1 MTGLT
6 RRAGRMR
13 RGAQPGRVLDG
24 PGRPGQPGRRIGRVR
39 RDVVVLRTSIT
50 VTAGVLA
57 ALAVLTACGPV
68 RMGSA
73 AIVGNEGISASQL
86 TNEVNNLQDAYQA
99 SHGAVQ
105 LQFPK
110 SQTPQEVLSWL
121 VRFRVREQMAVRNG
135 ITVTPAD
142 SQRARAAIAAQARQ
156 SNVSLADLAVA
167 NGLPPNLLPELG
179 RYQAIQ
185 SALVS
190 KLDGGRL
197 PTAQSRLNALSQ
209 KFATYQCRAAKSLA
223 IRVNPQ
229 FGRMDYSQLSVIPAA
244 TKLSAPPGGTP
255 APSPKPQLT
264 PPC

>member
-1 MTGLT
+1 M
-6 RRAGRMR
+6 
-13 RGAQPGRVLDG
+13 
-24 PGRPGQPGRRIGRVR
+24 
-39 RDVVVLRTSIT
+39 VLRTWIT
-50 VTAGVLA
+50 VTAGALA
-57 ALAVLTACGPV
+57 ALALTACGGPV
-68 RMGSA
+68 QMGSA
-73 AIVGNEGISASQL
+73 AIVGNQGISASQL

-99 SHGAVQ
+99 SHGVQ

-121 VRFRVREQMAVRNG
+121 VRFRIREEMAKRNG
-135 ITVTPAD
+135 VTVTPAD

-190 KLDGGRL
+190 KLDGGKL
-197 PTAQSRLNALSQ
+197 PTSQSGLNALSQ
-209 KFATYQCRAAKSLA
+209 KFATVQCRAAKSLA

-229 FGRMDYSQLSVIPAA
+229 FGRMDYNQLSVIPAV

-255 APSPKPQLT
+255 TPTPKPQLT

>member
-1 MTGLT
+1 
-6 RRAGRMR
+6 
-13 RGAQPGRVLDG
+13 
-24 PGRPGQPGRRIGRVR
+24 
-39 RDVVVLRTSIT
+39 VVLRTWIT
-50 VTAGVLA
+50 VTAGALA
-57 ALAVLTACGPV
+57 ALALTACGGPV
-68 RMGSA
+68 QMGSA
-73 AIVGNEGISASQL
+73 AIVGNQGISASQL

-121 VRFRVREQMAVRNG
+121 VRFRIREEMAKRNG
-135 ITVTPAD
+135 VTVTPAD
-142 SQRARAAIAAQARQ
+142 SQQARAAIAAQARQ

-197 PTAQSRLNALSQ
+197 PTSQSGLSALSQ
-209 KFATYQCRAAKSLA
+209 KFGTVQCRAAKSLA
-223 IRVNPQ
+223 IKVNPQ
-229 FGRMDYSQLSVIPAA
+229 FGRMDYNQLAIIPAE
-244 TKLSAPPGGTP
+244 TKLSAPATGVST
-255 APSPKPQLT
+255 PSPKPQLT